1 MFNSIYFYLLS
12 VAPEGGDSLLHKA
25 AEGSQAAAEASEESH
40 ELPNLVTF
48 INKSF
53 AHHYDALVYSG
64 VVALMMIA
72 VAIITYRKRQLIPGK
87 LQNLVEM
94 ILEALDNLIFSVMGK
109 EGRKF
114 VPFLGTLFL
123 YIWFMNLIGL
133 IPFFKSSTSSINTT
147 AALAITVFLYVQY
160 TGIKRLGV
168 WGYFHH
174 LLGSPTDAV
183 TWALAPI
190 NFPIHVIGELA
201 KPFSLALR
209 LFGNITGEDIL
220 IAAFVSLGI
229 MFMGIFHSP
238 IGFPFQIP
246 FILLA
251 MLTSTIQALVFM
263 MLSTIYFVMVLPHE
277 EHEH

>member
-1 MFNSIYFYLLS
+1 MYNRLLFHILTTTHD
-12 VAPEGGDSLLHKA
+12 AGAQAAGHA
-25 AEGSQAAAEASEESH
+25 AEGGHGGGDSH

-53 AHHYDALVYSG
+53 AHHYDALIYAG
-64 VVALMMIA
+64 VVALFMI
-72 VAIITYRKRQLIPGK
+72 VVSVITYRKRQLIPGR

-94 ILEALDNLIFSVMGK
+94 LLEGLYNLFESVMGK
-109 EGRKF
+109 EAIKYT
-114 VPFLGTLFL
+114 PFLGTLFI
-123 YIWFMNLIGL
+123 YIWFMNLVGL

-160 TGIKRLGV
+160 TGIRRLGL

-174 LLGSPTDAV
+174 LLGSPRDAV

-190 NFPIHVIGELA
+190 NLPIHLVGELA

-229 MFMGIFHSP
+229 MFMAIFGSP

-251 MLTSTIQALVFM
+251 MLTSTIQALVFT
-263 MLSTIYFVMVLPHE
+263 MLSTIYFVMVMPHE
-277 EHEH
+277 EH

>member
-1 MFNSIYFYLLS
+1 M
-12 VAPEGGDSLLHKA
+12 A
-25 AEGSQAAAEASEESH
+25 AGEAGADAAAAAEHGGGESH
-40 ELPNLVTF
+40 ELPNLITF

-53 AHHYDALVYSG
+53 AHHYDALIYAMF
-64 VVALMMIA
+64 VALFMITI
-72 VAIITYRKRQLIPGK
+72 AIITYSRRQMIPGK

-94 ILEALDNLIFSVMGK
+94 ILEALDNLFYSVMGK
-109 EGRKF
+109 ESRHF

-133 IPFFKSSTSSINTT
+133 VPLFKSSTSSINTT

-160 TGIKRLGV
+160 TGIRRLGL

-190 NFPIHVIGELA
+190 NLPIHIIGELA

-229 MFMGIFHSP
+229 MFMGIFGSP
-238 IGFPFQIP
+238 VGFPFQIP

-251 MLTSTIQALVFM
+251 ILTSTIQALVFT
-263 MLSTIYFVMVLPHE
+263 MLSTIYFYMVLPHE
-277 EHEH
+277 EHH

>member
-1 MFNSIYFYLLS
+1 VFSRLFFYIMTAS
-12 VAPEGGDSLLHKA
+12 HEAVSHGAEA
-25 AEGSQAAAEASEESH
+25 AERSEESH
-40 ELPNLVTF
+40 ELPNIVSL
-48 INKSF
+48 INKAF
-53 AHHYDALVYSG
+53 AHHYDALIYAG
-64 VVALMMIA
+64 VVSLFMII
-72 VAIITYRKRQLIPGK
+72 VSVITYRRRQMIPDK

-94 ILEALDNLIFSVMGK
+94 ILESLYNLFESVMGK
-109 EGRKF
+109 DARKYT
-114 VPFLGTLFL
+114 PFLGTLFI
-123 YIWFMNLIGL
+123 YIWFMNLSGL

-160 TGIKRLGV
+160 TGIRRLGV
-168 WGYFHH
+168 WGYIHH
-174 LLGSPTDAV
+174 LMGSPNDAV

-190 NFPIHVIGELA
+190 NLPIHLVGELA

-229 MFMGIFHSP
+229 MFLGIFGSP
-238 IGFPFQIP
+238 VGFPFHIP

-251 MLTSTIQALVFM
+251 ILLSTIQALVFT

-277 EHEH
+277 EHH

>member
-1 MFNSIYFYLLS
+1 MSAGKT
-12 VAPEGGDSLLHKA
+12 VADTIPAVAKHSK
-25 AEGSQAAAEASEESH
+25 EESH

-48 INKSF
+48 INESF
-53 AHHYDALVYSG
+53 AHHYDALIYAGIVS
-64 VVALMMIA
+64 LIMIT
-72 VAIITYRKRQLIPGK
+72 VSIITYRRRQMIPGK

-94 ILEALDNLIFSVMGK
+94 ILEALDNMFYSVMGK
-109 EGRKF
+109 ESRHF

-160 TGIKRLGV
+160 TGIRRLGL
-168 WGYFHH
+168 WGYIHH
-174 LLGSPTDAV
+174 LLGSPSDAV

-190 NFPIHVIGELA
+190 NLPIHLIGELA

-229 MFMGIFHSP
+229 MFMGLFGSP

-251 MLTSTIQALVFM
+251 ILTSTIQALVFT
-263 MLSTIYFVMVLPHE
+263 MLSTIYFFMVLPLE
-277 EHEH
+277 EHH

>member
-1 MFNSIYFYLLS
+1 MFSHLQIYIATAREA
-12 VAPEGGDSLLHKA
+12 VADTV
-25 AEGSQAAAEASEESH
+25 AAAGEESH
-40 ELPNLVTF
+40 ELPNLLTF

-53 AHHYDALVYSG
+53 AHHYDALIYAMF
-64 VVALMMIA
+64 VALMMITIA
-72 VAIITYRKRQLIPGK
+72 VITYSKRQMIPGK

-94 ILEALDNLIFSVMGK
+94 ILEALDNLFYSVMGK
-109 EGRKF
+109 ESRHF

-160 TGIKRLGV
+160 TGIRRLGP

-174 LLGSPTDAV
+174 LLGSPTDAI
-183 TWALAPI
+183 TWCLSPI
-190 NFPIHVIGELA
+190 NLPIHLIGELA

-229 MFMGIFHSP
+229 MFMNMFGSP

-251 MLTSTIQALVFM
+251 MLTSTIQALVFT
-263 MLSTIYFVMVLPHE
+263 MLSSIYFFMVLPHE
-277 EHEH
+277 EHHH

>member
-1 MFNSIYFYLLS
+1 MLN
-12 VAPEGGDSLLHKA
+12 SLLFQILTTSETTHKVV
-25 AEGSQAAAEASEESH
+25 EKGQEESH
-40 ELPNLVTF
+40 ELPNLLTF

-53 AHHYDALVYSG
+53 AHHYDALIYAG
-64 VVALMMIA
+64 VVSLMMITVA
-72 VAIITYRKRQLIPGK
+72 VITYRKRQMIPGK
-87 LQNLVEM
+87 LQNFVEM
-94 ILEALDNLIFSVMGK
+94 ILENLDNLFISVMGK
-109 EGRKF
+109 EARKYT
-114 VPFLGTLFL
+114 PFLGTLFL

-133 IPFFKSSTSSINTT
+133 VPFFKSSTSSINTT

-160 TGIKRLGV
+160 TGVRRLGL

-190 NFPIHVIGELA
+190 NLPIHVIGELA
-201 KPFSLALR
+201 RPFSLALR

-229 MFMGIFHSP
+229 MFMGLFGSP

-251 MLTSTIQALVFM
+251 MLTSTIQALVFT
-263 MLSTIYFVMVLPHE
+263 MLSAIYFFMVMPHE
-277 EHEH
+277 EH

>member
-1 MFNSIYFYLLS
+1 VLNSFVFHILTTS
-12 VAPEGGDSLLHKA
+12 ETTHKVV
-25 AEGSQAAAEASEESH
+25 EKGQEESH
-40 ELPNLVTF
+40 ELPNLLTF

-53 AHHYDALVYSG
+53 AHHYDALIYAG
-64 VVALMMIA
+64 VVSLMMITVA
-72 VAIITYRKRQLIPGK
+72 VITYRKRQMIPGK
-87 LQNLVEM
+87 LQNFVEM
-94 ILEALDNLIFSVMGK
+94 ILENLDNLFISVMGK
-109 EGRKF
+109 EARKYT
-114 VPFLGTLFL
+114 PFLGTLFL

-133 IPFFKSSTSSINTT
+133 VPFFKSSTSSINTT

-160 TGIKRLGV
+160 TGVRRLGL

-190 NFPIHVIGELA
+190 NLPIHVIGELA
-201 KPFSLALR
+201 RPFSLALR

-229 MFMGIFHSP
+229 MFMGLFGSP

-251 MLTSTIQALVFM
+251 MLTSTIQALVFT
-263 MLSTIYFVMVLPHE
+263 MLSAIYFFMVMPHE
-277 EHEH
+277 EH

>member
-1 MFNSIYFYLLS
+1 VHNFWFNILT
-12 VAPEGGDSLLHKA
+12 ATHE
-25 AEGSQAAAEASEESH
+25 AAAQGAEHGSEESH
-40 ELPNLVTF
+40 ELPNLITF

-53 AHHYDALVYSG
+53 AHHYDALIYSG
-64 VVALMMIA
+64 FVALFMIT
-72 VAIITYRKRQLIPGK
+72 VAIITYRKRALIPGR

-94 ILEALDNLIFSVMGK
+94 ILEGLDNLFHSVLGHNA
-109 EGRKF
+109 RRYT
-114 VPFLGTLFL
+114 PFLGTLFI

-160 TGIKRLGV
+160 TGIRRLGP
-168 WGYFHH
+168 WGYVHH

-190 NFPIHVIGELA
+190 NLPIHLVGELA

-220 IAAFVSLGI
+220 IAAFVTLGI
-229 MFMGIFHSP
+229 MFMGMFGSP
-238 IGFPFQIP
+238 IGLPFQIP

-251 MLTSTIQALVFM
+251 LLTSTIQALVFT
-263 MLSTIYFVMVLPHE
+263 MLSSIYFAMVMPHE
-277 EHEH
+277 EH

>member
-1 MFNSIYFYLLS
+1 MFSKLYFFILTAS
-12 VAPEGGDSLLHKA
+12 QEA
-25 AEGSQAAAEASEESH
+25 ATHGAEKGEQESH
-40 ELPNLVTF
+40 ELPNLITF
-48 INKSF
+48 IDKSF
-53 AHHYDALVYSG
+53 AHHYDALVYAG
-64 VVALMMIA
+64 FVALFMITIA
-72 VAIITYRKRQLIPGK
+72 VITNRRRQLIPGK

-94 ILEALDNLIFSVMGK
+94 MLEGLFGLFESVMGK
-109 EGRKF
+109 EARKF
-114 VPFLGTLFL
+114 APFLGTLFI
-123 YIWFMNLIGL
+123 YIWFMNLAGL

-160 TGIKRLGV
+160 TGIRRLGP

-174 LLGSPTDAV
+174 LLGSPSDAV

-190 NFPIHVIGELA
+190 NLPIHLVGELA

-220 IAAFVSLGI
+220 IAAFVTLGI
-229 MFMGIFHSP
+229 MFMGIFNVP

-251 MLTSTIQALVFM
+251 LLTSTIQALVFT
-263 MLSTIYFVMVLPHE
+263 MLSTIYFFMVLPHE
-277 EHEH
+277 EHH

>member
-1 MFNSIYFYLLS
+1 VFNKLYFYILTAS
-12 VAPEGGDSLLHKA
+12 HEA
-25 AEGSQAAAEASEESH
+25 ATHGTEHAEEESH
-40 ELPNLVTF
+40 ELPNIVTF

-53 AHHYDALVYSG
+53 AHHYDALIYAG
-64 VVALMMIA
+64 FVALFMITIA
-72 VAIITYRKRQLIPGK
+72 VITYRRRQLIPGK

-94 ILEALDNLIFSVMGK
+94 MLEGLFGLFESVMGK
-109 EGRKF
+109 EARKF
-114 VPFLGTLFL
+114 APFLGTLFI
-123 YIWFMNLIGL
+123 YIWFMNLAGL

-160 TGIKRLGV
+160 TGIRRLGL
-168 WGYFHH
+168 WGYIHH
-174 LLGSPTDAV
+174 LLGSPSDAV

-190 NFPIHVIGELA
+190 NLPIHLVGELA

-229 MFMGIFHSP
+229 MFMGIFNVP

-251 MLTSTIQALVFM
+251 LLTSTIQALVFT
-263 MLSTIYFVMVLPHE
+263 MLSTIYFFMVLPHE
-277 EHEH
+277 EHH

>member
-1 MFNSIYFYLLS
+1 MFNKLLFH
-12 VAPEGGDSLLHKA
+12 VLTATHGA
-25 AEGSQAAAEASEESH
+25 AEHAANAAEHGASAEESH
-40 ELPNLVTF
+40 ELPNLITL
-48 INKSF
+48 INKTF
-53 AHHYDALVYSG
+53 AHHYDALVYAG
-64 VVALMMIA
+64 VVALFMVVVA
-72 VAIITYRKRQLIPGK
+72 VITYRKRQLIPGR

-94 ILEALDNLIFSVMGK
+94 IVEGLFNLFESVMGR
-109 EGRKF
+109 ENARKF
-114 VPFLGTLFL
+114 TPFLGTLFV
-123 YIWFMNLIGL
+123 YIWFMNLVGL
-133 IPFFKSSTSSINTT
+133 IPLFKSSTSSINTT

-160 TGIKRLGV
+160 TGIRRLGP
-168 WGYFHH
+168 WGYIHH

-190 NFPIHVIGELA
+190 NLPIHLVGELA

-229 MFMGIFHSP
+229 MFMGIFHCP

-251 MLTSTIQALVFM
+251 LLTSTIQALVFT
-263 MLSTIYFVMVLPHE
+263 MLSTIYFFMVMPHE
-277 EHEH
+277 EHH